1 MAVITPQ
8 SLIRTPSG
16 KAWRAYSGVRGT
28 GSEAAVS
35 VTLLNIERSPEQD
48 LLVNLYYGFDGRS
61 LGAGEYVGI
70 DVSIDDSSI
79 ILFNNMIVGNT
90 IADQSTGLN
99 GGPIYHQFIL
109 PRNSKL
115 QVVGVCTDS
124 DNGRY
129 ATIVGFPI

>member
-90 IADQSTGLN
+90 IADQGTGL
-99 GGPIYHQFIL
+99 GQPIYHQFIL
-109 PRNSKL
+109 PRNSEL

-129 ATIVGFPI
+129 ATLVGFPI